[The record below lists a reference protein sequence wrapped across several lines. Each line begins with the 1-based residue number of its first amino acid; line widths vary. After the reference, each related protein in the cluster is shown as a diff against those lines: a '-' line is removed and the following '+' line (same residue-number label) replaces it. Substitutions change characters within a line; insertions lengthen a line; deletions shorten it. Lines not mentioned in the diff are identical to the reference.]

1 MLGLSFVFSVGA
13 FIHSHKAAL
22 NRMVDRCVN
31 ADLMVATSDQ
41 LRSRTY
47 HFSDEQERRVA
58 SLPGVKHI
66 DGLRVTGL
74 NYGTDELIVIA
85 RDMNLWFNNS
95 PGLLDEGDERK
106 ARELSSRGEG
116 FVISQNQSV
125 RSGLGVGDQMRLETP
140 AGPSSRPVVGIL
152 EFYYVE
158 KGTVFMDRE
167 LYKKYWGDNAVD
179 LCC

>member
-58 SLPGVKHI
+58 SLPGVTNI

-74 NYGTDELIVIA
+74 NYG
-85 RDMNLWFNNS
+85 
-95 PGLLDEGDERK
+95 
-106 ARELSSRGEG
+106 
-116 FVISQNQSV
+116 
-125 RSGLGVGDQMRLETP
+125 
-140 AGPSSRPVVGIL
+140 
-152 EFYYVE
+152 
-158 KGTVFMDRE
+158 
-167 LYKKYWGDNAVD
+167 
-179 LCC
+179 